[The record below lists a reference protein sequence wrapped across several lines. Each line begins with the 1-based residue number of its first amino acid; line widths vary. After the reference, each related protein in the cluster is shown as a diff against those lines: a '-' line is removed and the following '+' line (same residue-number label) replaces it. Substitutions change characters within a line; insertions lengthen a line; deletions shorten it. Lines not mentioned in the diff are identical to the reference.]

1 MAKPGTRKYGCVL
14 INQGDKVTPAEKL
27 ERIEENRRMYGL
39 SQEYIDYIKL
49 PKAHNVKIYDIDK
62 IIYSK
67 KKLSALEKID
77 HLQDMKEALMDKMK
91 TL

>member
-1 MAKPGTRKYGCVL
+1 M
-14 INQGDKVTPAEKL
+14 
-27 ERIEENRRMYGL
+27 
-39 SQEYIDYIKL
+39 

-77 HLQDMKEALMDKMK
+77 HLQDMKEALVDKMK
-91 TL
+91 TLQSGKQISDFEIMSPQEFEMRRDPNYKGSKSAAKGK